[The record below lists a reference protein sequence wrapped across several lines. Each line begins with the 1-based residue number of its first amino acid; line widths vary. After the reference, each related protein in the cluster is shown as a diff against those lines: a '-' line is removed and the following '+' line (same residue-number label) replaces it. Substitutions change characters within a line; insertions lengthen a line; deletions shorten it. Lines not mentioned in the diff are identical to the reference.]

1 MIILRYLQ
9 VQFNIKI
16 MFLIKTKIQKKRCN
30 LNEEIVQDDT
40 MQFHQRSSF
49 IDSSKIVT
57 SDGT

>member
-1 MIILRYLQ
+1 M
-9 VQFNIKI
+9 QFNIKI
-16 MFLIKTKIQKKRCN
+16 MFLTKTNFFLKMCN

-49 IDSSKIVT
+49 IDSSQIVT